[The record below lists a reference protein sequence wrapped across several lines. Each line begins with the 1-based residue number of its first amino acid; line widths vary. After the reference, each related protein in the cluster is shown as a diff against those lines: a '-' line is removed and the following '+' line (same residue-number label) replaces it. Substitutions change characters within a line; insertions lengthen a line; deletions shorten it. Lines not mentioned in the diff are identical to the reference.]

1 MQRVKDLRL
10 LSGIYRISSRVTL
23 KLNLP
28 CLLLAESGRS
38 FCWFLDELNVRY
50 WGKQTL

>member
-28 CLLLAESGRS
+28 CLLLAESGLLS
-38 FCWFLDELNVRY
+38 FRKSINLSVRY
-50 WGKQTL
+50 